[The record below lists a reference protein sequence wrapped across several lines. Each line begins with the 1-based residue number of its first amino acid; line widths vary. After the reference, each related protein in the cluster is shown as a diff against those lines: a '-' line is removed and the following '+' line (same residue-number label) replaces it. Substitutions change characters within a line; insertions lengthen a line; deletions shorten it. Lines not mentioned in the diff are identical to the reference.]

1 MIPRSSV
8 LLHHDTASKRGTQVI
23 GVFIIDLGRPDLQFR
38 PDLYRDMVLVITD
51 PNLRRFLGLGK
62 CLIVDIDIEMAGTEF
77 RLLMLDDLLS
87 RIAKTGVH
95 ELPADSD
102 HERELRTLTHRPPIQ
117 RTEIHRSSQH
127 IEYTSFRH

>member
-1 MIPRSSV
+1 MIPRSSF

-62 CLIVDIDIEMAGTEF
+62 CLIVDIDIEMAGYGISPPYARRSVVPYSGNE
-77 RLLMLDDLLS
+77 RS
-87 RIAKTGVH
+87 RAPG
-95 ELPADSD
+95 
-102 HERELRTLTHRPPIQ
+102 R
-117 RTEIHRSSQH
+117 
-127 IEYTSFRH
+127 

>member
-1 MIPRSSV
+1 MIPRSFF

-23 GVFIIDLGRPDLQFR
+23 GVFIIDLRRPDLQFR

-62 CLIVDIDIEMAGTEF
+62 CLIVDIDIEMTGTEF
-77 RLLMLDDLLS
+77 RLLMLAETS
-87 RIAKTGVH
+87 VH

-102 HERELRTLTHRPPIQ
+102 HERELRPITHRPPIQ

-127 IEYTSFRH
+127 IEYTPFRH